1 LKTST
6 YKIVLKGPVKI
17 EKCHCCER
25 KFLDGALEINY
36 SSESIKL
43 FKREDIDHDDLD
55 YHLADIAE
63 VGIGKCLKQWNK
75 GITICHRII
84 EFATWFRQKDINMF
98 IKFKIEIFI
107 VVQAYI
113 IPVTREWLGENNTSV
128 LDIIREF

>member
-1 LKTST
+1 M
-6 YKIVLKGPVKI
+6 
-17 EKCHCCER
+17 
-25 KFLDGALEINY
+25 DGALEINY